1 MPRLLS
7 EQYTIASFI
16 YLTEEAERCI
26 CLCPHEP
33 KSAVNVFVSAPS
45 VHNLSLL
52 TPCNLRGIDRQRGD
66 WLSITTKRR
75 HGQETHRVRQSKQKL
90 PIHFTILPVPL
101 RIPPCENYQSTPSL
115 PPLSCVHKCLIWIS
129 LAPLP
134 SNCLGPKLRPAQSLC
149 TDAQSSERTRG
160 IKHTKRDCARGTEEW
175 EGGQQ

>member
-1 MPRLLS
+1 MPRLFS

-33 KSAVNVFVSAPS
+33 KSAVNVFVLAPS
-45 VHNLSLL
+45 VHNLSPL

-75 HGQETHRVRQSKQKL
+75 HGHRDTHKVWRQKQTTLYTNITNPTENPSMWKL
-90 PIHFTILPVPL
+90 SIYPL
-101 RIPPCENYQSTPSL
+101 
-115 PPLSCVHKCLIWIS
+115 PLSCAHKCLIWIS

-149 TDAQSSERTRG
+149 ANAQSSERTRG
-160 IKHTKRDCARGTEEW
+160 IKHTERDSARGTEER
-175 EGGQQ
+175 EGGQE